1 MATNRRV
8 GKPSS
13 KKQKGI
19 ETDFPIKKRQWI
31 NMKKTLLALA
41 VATISTSALAAGNI
55 YDDGTTAFNV
65 KGEIDTYVSA
75 ADTKTT
81 TSGVAT
87 KNSTDAD
94 IDLWAKIQI
103 DATHKLND
111 SVTAFGSFEIENG
124 NGFDGWKSQLTS
136 SDDNAMKTDDL
147 YFGFNFGE
155 NFGIAA
161 GEIGD
166 FGDSLDA
173 ITIDNTN
180 EGLGYMDD
188 FVNSIESAGHAVSMK
203 YTTGGLKLIADS
215 YLSSD
220 EDKDVAYGV
229 SAQYAFNEMFT
240 VGASYQDQGNR
251 GLGDDHKIM
260 GVAARMHVAG
270 FGAAVNYVSEDIDG
284 ASDLETV
291 SAALDYQIEKAR
303 LYTSFG
309 FTDGDNDKEITY
321 YTVGADYA
329 VSGNILAFV
338 EYTDAEDKT
347 DNDNK
352 VEGDGVVAGIYY
364 TF

>member
-1 MATNRRV
+1 
-8 GKPSS
+8 
-13 KKQKGI
+13 
-19 ETDFPIKKRQWI
+19 
-31 NMKKTLLALA
+31 MKKTLLALA
-41 VATISTSALAAGNI
+41 VATVSTSALAAGNI

-65 KGEIDTYVSA
+65 KGEIDTYLSA
-75 ADTKTT
+75 SDTTKTAD
-81 TSGVAT
+81 GVAT

-124 NGFDGWKSQLTS
+124 NGFDSWKGIAA
-136 SDDNAMKTDDL
+136 DDHAMATDDL
-147 YFGFNFGE
+147 YFGFSVGE
-155 NFGIAA
+155 NFGIAV

-188 FVNSIESAGHAVSMK
+188 FVSSLESAGHAVSMK

-220 EDKDVAYGV
+220 EDEDVAYGV

-240 VGASYQDQGNR
+240 VGATYQDQGNR
-251 GLGDDHKIM
+251 GHGDDHQIM
-260 GVAARMHVAG
+260 GVAARMSVAN

-309 FTDGDNDKEITY
+309 FTDGDNDEEITY

-329 VSGNILAFV
+329 VSSNIAAFF
-338 EYTDAEDKT
+338 EYTDAENKEDS
-347 DNDNK
+347 DNK
-352 VEGDGVVAGIYY
+352 LEGDGVVAGMYY

>member
-1 MATNRRV
+1 
-8 GKPSS
+8 
-13 KKQKGI
+13 
-19 ETDFPIKKRQWI
+19 
-31 NMKKTLLALA
+31 MKKTLLALA
-41 VATISTSALAAGNI
+41 VATVSTSALAAGNI
-55 YDDGTTAFNV
+55 YDDGTTAFNI
-65 KGEIDTYVSA
+65 KGEIDTYLSA
-75 ADTKTT
+75 ADKTVT
-81 TSGVAT
+81 EAGVAT
-87 KNSTDAD
+87 KNSSDAD

-124 NGFDGWKSQLTS
+124 NGFDGWKGKL
-136 SDDNAMKTDDL
+136 DDDHSMKTDDL
-147 YFGFNFGE
+147 YFGFSIGE

-180 EGLGYMDD
+180 EGFGYMDD
-188 FVNSIESAGHAVSMK
+188 FVNSLESAGHAVSMK

-215 YLSSD
+215 YLSSAED
-220 EDKDVAYGV
+220 EDVAYGV
-229 SAQYAFNEMFT
+229 SAQYAINEMFT
-240 VGASYQDQGNR
+240 VGATYQDQGNR
-251 GLGDDHKIM
+251 GLGDDHQIM
-260 GVAARMHVAG
+260 GAAARLNIAN
-270 FGAAVNYVSEDIDG
+270 FGAAVNYVFEDIDG

-309 FTDGDNDKEITY
+309 FTDGDNDEEITY

-329 VSGNILAFV
+329 VSSNIAAFF
-338 EYTDAEDKT
+338 EYSDYENKEDS
-347 DNDNK
+347 DNK
-352 VEGDGVVAGIYY
+352 VEADGVVAGMYY

>member
-1 MATNRRV
+1 
-8 GKPSS
+8 
-13 KKQKGI
+13 
-19 ETDFPIKKRQWI
+19 
-31 NMKKTLLALA
+31 MKKTLLALA
-41 VATISTSALAAGNI
+41 VATVSTSALAAGNI
-55 YDDGTTAFNV
+55 YDDGTTAFNI
-65 KGEIDTYVSA
+65 KGEIDTYLSA
-75 ADTKTT
+75 ADKTVT
-81 TSGVAT
+81 EAGVAT
-87 KNSTDAD
+87 KNSSDAD

-124 NGFDGWKSQLTS
+124 NGFDGWKGKL
-136 SDDNAMKTDDL
+136 DDDHSMKTDDL
-147 YFGFNFGE
+147 YFGFSIGE

-180 EGLGYMDD
+180 EGFGYMDD
-188 FVNSIESAGHAVSMK
+188 FVNSLESAGHAVSMK

-215 YLSSD
+215 YLSSAED
-220 EDKDVAYGV
+220 EDVAYGV
-229 SAQYAFNEMFT
+229 SAQYAINEMFT
-240 VGASYQDQGNR
+240 VGATYQDQGNR
-251 GLGDDHKIM
+251 GLGDDHQIM
-260 GVAARMHVAG
+260 GAAARLNIAN
-270 FGAAVNYVSEDIDG
+270 FGAAVNYVFEDIDG

-309 FTDGDNDKEITY
+309 FTDGDNDEEITY

-329 VSGNILAFV
+329 VSSNIAAFF
-338 EYTDAEDKT
+338 EYTDAEDKA
-347 DNDNK
+347 DSDNK
-352 VEGDGVVAGIYY
+352 LEGDGVVAGMYY

>member
-1 MATNRRV
+1 
-8 GKPSS
+8 
-13 KKQKGI
+13 
-19 ETDFPIKKRQWI
+19 
-31 NMKKTLLALA
+31 MKKTLLALA
-41 VATISTSALAAGNI
+41 VATVSTSALAAGNI

-65 KGEIDTYVSA
+65 KGEIDTYLSA
-75 ADTKTT
+75 SETTKTEA
-81 TSGVAT
+81 GVAT

-124 NGFDGWKSQLTS
+124 NGFDGWKGIAA
-136 SDDNAMKTDDL
+136 DDQSMTTDDL
-147 YFGFNFGE
+147 YFGFSVGE
-155 NFGIAA
+155 NFGIAL
-161 GEIGD
+161 GEVGD

-188 FVNSIESAGHAVSMK
+188 FVKSQESAGHAVSLK

-220 EDKDVAYGV
+220 EDEDVAYGV
-229 SAQYAFNEMFT
+229 SAQYAINEMFT
-240 VGASYQDQGNR
+240 VGATYQDQGNR
-251 GLGDDHKIM
+251 NLEDDGSYSDYSVM
-260 GVAARMHVAG
+260 GVAARLSIAN
-270 FGAAVNYVSEDIDG
+270 FGAAVNYVFEDIDD

-309 FTDGDNDKEITY
+309 FTDGDNDEEITY

-329 VSGNILAFV
+329 VSSNIAAFV

-347 DNDNK
+347 DSDNK
-352 VEGDGVVAGIYY
+352 LEGEGVVAGMYY

>member
-1 MATNRRV
+1 
-8 GKPSS
+8 
-13 KKQKGI
+13 
-19 ETDFPIKKRQWI
+19 
-31 NMKKTLLALA
+31 MKKTLLALA
-41 VATISTSALAAGNI
+41 VATVSTSALAAGNI
-55 YDDGTTAFNV
+55 YDDGTTTFNI
-65 KGEIDTYVSA
+65 KGEIDTYLSSAEVTETEAGVS
-75 ADTKTT
+75 TK
-81 TSGVAT
+81 SSSDV
-87 KNSTDAD
+87 DV
-94 IDLWAKIQI
+94 DLWAKIQI

-124 NGFDGWKSQLTS
+124 NGFDSWSGVLA
-136 SDDNAMKTDDL
+136 DDSHEMKTDDL
-147 YFGFNFGE
+147 YFGFSIGE

-180 EGLGYMDD
+180 EGIGYMDD
-188 FVNSIESAGHAVSMK
+188 FVSSLESAGHAVSVK

-220 EDKDVAYGV
+220 EDEDVAYGV

-240 VGASYQDQGNR
+240 VGATYQDQGNR
-251 GLGDDHKIM
+251 GLGDDHQIM
-260 GVAARMHVAG
+260 GVAARMSVAN

-284 ASDLETV
+284 ATDLETV

-309 FTDGDNDKEITY
+309 FTEGDNDEEINY

-329 VSGNILAFV
+329 VSSNIAAFI
-338 EYTDAEDKT
+338 EYSDAEQKT
-347 DNDNK
+347 DSNNK
-352 VEGDGVVAGIYY
+352 VEGEGVVAGMYY